1 MGRAGCDHRFRL
13 HGAKHGVGLRAKRQM
28 FIPGV
33 CLNERSKYRKVS
45 KWVGEGCCVIGSL
58 SADGGGQ
65 LGRHVCV
72 SNAIVPLPKKVW
84 KGKKTAGPSFAG
96 FHAGGNLM
104 CEAHSKALSSKV

>member
-1 MGRAGCDHRFRL
+1 M
-13 HGAKHGVGLRAKRQM
+13 GVGLRAKRQM

-45 KWVGEGCCVIGSL
+45 KWVGKGCCVIGPL
-58 SADGGGQ
+58 SADGGTVGASCLCFECDSTFAQKGVEGQ
-65 LGRHVCV
+65 
-72 SNAIVPLPKKVW
+72 
-84 KGKKTAGPSFAG
+84 KTAGPSSAG